1 MFVLFLQAFDSFVLH
16 ETSFLDRN
24 CYETMLFP
32 KQSSSGCPLC
42 PFRQPVPL
50 LQTIKAFLGS
60 FKKYRKAIFS
70 TRYRDGEDNRS
81 TLCICKNGLDL
92 QRQLQGERSDEK
104 RLTIHKGFWMWQ
116 MEVTQGQYKALT
128 GENPAHFKKCGLK
141 CPVESVSWSEVAQ
154 FANKLSKAQRL
165 ETCFLDDGSRLKP
178 QFRKGR
184 AYNTC
189 KGWRL
194 PTELEWKYTVRAGR
208 NAGSANKTSLVQEKP
223 VPVASSP
230 PNLWGLYDIDG
241 NVNEWTL
248 DWGQSRGSNVWN
260 RMLSNCFRVKTGD
273 GRHLPNR
280 RVPPCKIKFNLSSRV
295 PSLGFRLVRS
305 P

>member
-1 MFVLFLQAFDSFVLH
+1 MRHHFSTGIVMKPCSSQNKAVLVALFVLFVSPSLSCEQSKRFSAPSK
-16 ETSFLDRN
+16 N
-24 CYETMLFP
+24 IG
-32 KQSSSGCPLC
+32 KQSSPHVTGTAKTIGV
-42 PFRQPVPL
+42 PFASAKMVW
-50 LQTIKAFLGS
+50 ISKGS
-60 FKKYRKAIFS
+60 FKVSAPI
-70 TRYRDGEDNRS
+70 N
-81 TLCICKNGLDL
+81 
-92 QRQLQGERSDEK
+92 QGNSSEK

-208 NAGSANKTSLVQEKP
+208 NAGTANKTSLVQEKP

-248 DWGQSRGSNVWN
+248 DWGQSRGSNGWN

-305 P
+305 L